1 MTKGI
6 IYYTDNRLD
15 EPIFSAVQRE
25 ILKAGLPVVT
35 CSLKPMPFGEN
46 IVLDS
51 DNHGRSHNHNADL

>member
-25 ILKAGLPVVT
+25 ILKAGLPVVS
-35 CSLKPMPFGEN
+35 CSLKPVSFGKN
-46 IVLDS
+46 VVLE
-51 DNHGRSHNHNADL
+51 